1 MTWRLS
7 VEHTTT
13 YAYVGDVLASYNEA
27 RLTPSRDRQLVL
39 DHRVQVVPR
48 VPIMRYVDYWG
59 SEVCSFDVTEPHH
72 RLVVTGRSLVE
83 TGPSRAM
90 PAGAGWEQLRADA
103 LRDEFYE
110 YLTGSSYVSCDDPR
124 VVEAARVLTQFD
136 LLDSGQPAAVV
147 SAATDWTRAQL
158 AYEPGATDVST
169 TASGALDVGRG
180 VCQDFVHVAIAVL
193 RACGIPARYA
203 SGYLHPDADAA
214 IGDTVT
220 GQSHAWLEAWLGEW
234 YPVDPTSGAKVGER
248 HVLVARGRDY
258 GDVAPLKGVFHGP
271 PDLSVDVRVAIQ
283 RVA

>member
-7 VEHTTT
+7 VDHTTT
-13 YAYVGDVLASYNEA
+13 YTYARDVLASYNEA
-27 RLTPSRDRQLVL
+27 RLTPCRDGQLVL
-39 DHRVQVVPR
+39 DHRVHVTPR
-48 VPIMRYVDYWG
+48 VPILRYVDYWG
-59 SEVCSFDVTEPHH
+59 SEVCSFDVSEPHQ

-83 TGPSRAM
+83 TAPPRGFRTDCNL
-90 PAGAGWEQLRADA
+90 GWRLLHADCR
-103 LRDEFYE
+103 RDEFYE
-110 YLTGSSYVSCDDPR
+110 YLTSSAFVTCEDPR
-124 VVEAARVLTQFD
+124 VAAAVNVLTGCAD
-136 LLDSGQPAAVV
+136 PCAAVI
-147 SAATDWTRAQL
+147 AATEWTRHRL

-169 TASGALDVGRG
+169 TSSGALDVGCG
-180 VCQDFVHVAIAVL
+180 VCQDFVHVTIALL
-193 RACGIPARYA
+193 RSCGVPARYA
-203 SGYLHPDADAA
+203 SGYLHPHEDAA

-234 YPVDPTSGAKVGER
+234 YPVDPTSGAEVGER